1 MTHPSRKQRRKL
13 HSLYVWH
20 RIIGLCAALFVVILA
35 LTGIALNH
43 SDALQLSQRHVQS
56 SALLNWY
63 GIQPP
68 QEFVSYASAGH
79 YVTRVGD
86 RLYFDASALPADGA
100 NLVGIVRLPQGFAV
114 ATTNGIRLLT
124 DDGRLIERLGAVEG
138 VPRGIARIGTT
149 ADGAIAVQTAHEILI
164 GDESLTS
171 WQARP
176 GVEILW
182 SQPSA
187 PPAALR
193 SRLLRSF
200 RGDGLPLERVLL
212 DIHSGRILGHWGVYV
227 MDGAALLLLFLAAS
241 GCWLWLRNRMKQR
254 SHRRLRRSS

>member
-1 MTHPSRKQRRKL
+1 MTRPRRKQRRKL

-20 RIIGLCAALFVVILA
+20 RIIGLCAALFVVVLA
-35 LTGIALNH
+35 VTGLLLNH
-43 SDALQLSQRHVQS
+43 SEALQLGKRHVGS

-68 QEFVSYASAGH
+68 QAFVSYAAAGH

-86 RLYFDASALPADGA
+86 RLYFDASALPGDEA
-100 NLVGIVRLPQGFAV
+100 NLVGIARLPQGFAV

-124 DDGRLIERLGAVEG
+124 DDGRLIETLGAVEG
-138 VPRGIARIGTT
+138 VPRGITRIGIA
-149 ADGAIAVQTAHEILI
+149 ADGAIAVQTVDAILI
-164 GDESLTS
+164 SDESLTS

-176 GVEILW
+176 DVEMHW
-182 SQPSA
+182 SQPSV
-187 PPAALR
+187 PPGALR
-193 SRLLRSF
+193 SQLLRSF
-200 RGDGLPLERVLL
+200 RGEGLPLERVLL
-212 DIHSGRILGHWGVYV
+212 DVHSGRILGHWGIYV

-254 SHRRLRRSS
+254 THRRLRQPR